1 MIKLE
6 AHTFHH
12 KNVMT
17 PAQLSNKSPIDIVRL
32 KKIIF
37 KRELLNTEQNFLVQT
52 EENQEIIYIKPD
64 VPDLI
69 MTDLTNIA
77 IQEDISEYQALE
89 YHYRAAKLLEFYT
102 QNQIQIQYT
111 SVLFSKINY
120 AIILKKYAAQNEAL
134 EMLLDCV
141 QILKIKGKTLKKTP
155 SESLSL
161 AKTIQNKLLRL
172 RLIFQITLLFSET
185 KKNKQALEMAKSAL
199 RILKSIIQ
207 NTIKLC
213 QHIAV
218 SSQINKKQ
226 RANSEVSSPLQK
238 NQTSNLPQQQS
249 QILSYPQ
256 IVEVVFKEILISIK
270 SMLPNDDKSHDVMS
284 TQNLMIRNFQNRS
297 QSLFASEYVF
307 QSQNNQQNKLFTIID
322 DTHPMLQMQILGL
335 MQLTYV
341 DLEELFPINS
351 YEMVMAEEV
360 ILELIMLTGLSF
372 YSISTELRFIN
383 LQSNKLTVEIWLGKA
398 VEIFYTYVPHS
409 SAIFNQ
415 IYQVYQKLYGV
426 DKQSIPEDEEV
437 EYHTKLLKPHPYNN
451 KSTLSNKVVIIIK
464 VPNQNKQSKETETKQ
479 TKETENKYSKETE
492 TTFQKIQKTIL
503 AKKQALLAQ
512 KHIFTQPDTDKKFDT
527 WHDETEKSPQQQQK
541 LFIQKNNNSLN
552 STDIRQRVEI
562 LMNQILNQQAK
573 LTQEKLK
580 QKHTPITILKQKY
593 QATSKVQENQKTFN
607 PFMTSQFKTSISASR
622 SLSNSRKTSQ
632 ANLKNQSNGVKT
644 AQMRYRTQISTIT
657 GDDSSKQLA
666 QQIAIQ
672 LATLNRQS
680 NKGFLYKRSESVKK
694 TKVPIQ
700 QR

>member
-1 MIKLE
+1 MIKIE
-6 AHTFHH
+6 AHTFNH
-12 KNVMT
+12 KNALT

-52 EENQEIIYIKPD
+52 EEHQEIIYIKPD

-69 MTDLTNIA
+69 MTDLTNMA

-89 YHYRAAKLLEFYT
+89 YHNRAAKLLEFYT
-102 QNQIQIQYT
+102 QNQIQVQYT

-141 QILKIKGKTLKKTP
+141 QILKIKGQTLKKSP
-155 SESLSL
+155 PESLSL

-213 QHIAV
+213 QLITG
-218 SSQINKKQ
+218 SSSVNKKQ
-226 RANSEVSSPLQK
+226 RANSEISSPLQK
-238 NQTSNLPQQQS
+238 NQAQNPPQQQS

-256 IVEVVFKEILISIK
+256 IVEVVFKEILTSIK
-270 SMLPNDDKSHDVMS
+270 TMLPNDEKSHEVIS

-307 QSQNNQQNKLFTIID
+307 QPQNNQQNKLFTIID

-351 YEMVMAEEV
+351 FEMVMAEEV

-383 LQSNKLTVEIWLGKA
+383 NQQNKLTVEIWLGKA

-464 VPNQNKQSKETETKQ
+464 VPNHNKQSKETETKQ
-479 TKETENKYSKETE
+479 SQNTQ
-492 TTFQKIQKTIL
+492 TTLQKIQQNIL
-503 AKKQALLAQ
+503 AKKQAMLPQ
-512 KHIFTQPDTDKKFDT
+512 KHIFTQPDTEKKFDT
-527 WHDETEKSPQQQQK
+527 WHDETEKSPQQKQK
-541 LFIQKNNNSLN
+541 LFIQKHNNSLN

-593 QATSKVQENQKTFN
+593 QAASKVQENQKTFN
-607 PFMTSQFKTSISASR
+607 PFMTSQFKTTISASR
-622 SLSNSRKTSQ
+622 SLSNSRKASQ
-632 ANLKNQSNGVKT
+632 ANLKSQSNGVKT
-644 AQMRYRTQISTIT
+644 AQMRYRTQISTIP

-666 QQIAIQ
+666 QQISTQ
-672 LATLNRQS
+672 LASLNRQS
-680 NKGFLYKRSESVKK
+680 NKGFLQKRSESVKK
-694 TKVPIQ
+694 TKIPFQ

>member
-6 AHTFHH
+6 AHTFNH
-12 KNVMT
+12 KNGLT
-17 PAQLSNKSPIDIVRL
+17 PAQLSNKSPIDIVRS

-52 EENQEIIYIKPD
+52 DEHQEIIYIKPD

-69 MTDLTNIA
+69 MTDLTNMA

-89 YHYRAAKLLEFYT
+89 YHNRAAKLLEFYT
-102 QNQIQIQYT
+102 QNQIQVQYT

-141 QILKIKGKTLKKTP
+141 QILKIKGQTLKKNP
-155 SESLSL
+155 PESLSL

-213 QHIAV
+213 QLTTG
-218 SSQINKKQ
+218 SSSVNKKQ
-226 RANSEVSSPLQK
+226 RANSEISSPLQK
-238 NQTSNLPQQQS
+238 NQAQNPPQQQS

-256 IVEVVFKEILISIK
+256 IVEAVFKEILISIK
-270 SMLPNDDKSHDVMS
+270 TMLPNDDKSHEVMS

-307 QSQNNQQNKLFTIID
+307 QPQNNQQNKLFTIID

-351 YEMVMAEEV
+351 FEMVMAEEV

-383 LQSNKLTVEIWLGKA
+383 NQQNKLTVEIWLGKA

-464 VPNQNKQSKETETKQ
+464 VPNHNKQSKETETKQ
-479 TKETENKYSKETE
+479 SQNTQ
-492 TTFQKIQKTIL
+492 TTFQKIQQTIL
-503 AKKQALLAQ
+503 AKKQAMLPQ

-541 LFIQKNNNSLN
+541 LFIQKHNKSLN

-593 QATSKVQENQKTFN
+593 QAASKVQENQKTFN
-607 PFMTSQFKTSISASR
+607 PFMTSQFKTTISASR
-622 SLSNSRKTSQ
+622 SLSNSRKASQ
-632 ANLKNQSNGVKT
+632 ANLKSQSNGVKT

-666 QQIAIQ
+666 QQISTQ
-672 LATLNRQS
+672 LASLNRQS
-680 NKGFLYKRSESVKK
+680 NKGFLQKRSESVKK
-694 TKVPIQ
+694 TKIPFQ

>member
-6 AHTFHH
+6 AHTFHN

-17 PAQLSNKSPIDIVRL
+17 PAKLSNKSPLDIVRQ

-52 EENQEIIYIKPD
+52 EENQEIVYLKPD

-69 MTDLTNIA
+69 ITDLTNMA

-89 YHYRAAKLLEFYT
+89 YHNRAAKLLEFYT
-102 QNQIQIQYT
+102 KNQIQVQYT

-120 AIILKKYAAQNEAL
+120 AIILKKYAVQNEAL
-134 EMLLDCV
+134 EILLDCDE
-141 QILKIKGKTLKKTP
+141 ILKIKGKVLKKN
-155 SESLSL
+155 SIESLNL
-161 AKTIQNKLLRL
+161 AQIIQNKLLRL
-172 RLIFQITLLFSET
+172 RLMFQITLLFSET
-185 KKNKQALEMAKSAL
+185 KKNKQALDMAKKAL
-199 RILKSIIQ
+199 RILKSIVQ

-213 QHIAV
+213 QQITV
-218 SSQINKKQ
+218 MSLINKKQ
-226 RANSEVSSPLQK
+226 RANSEISSPLQK
-238 NQTSNLPQQQS
+238 IQSSQSINLPFQQS

-256 IVEVVFKEILISIK
+256 IVENVFKEILISIT
-270 SMLPNDDKSHDVMS
+270 SMLPNDEKSNDVINI
-284 TQNLMIRNFQNRS
+284 QNLMIRNNQNRS
-297 QSLFASEYVF
+297 QSLFASEYIF

-322 DTHPMLQMQILGL
+322 DNHPMLQMQILGL

-383 LQSNKLTVEIWLGKA
+383 NQSSKLTVEIWLGKA

-437 EYHTKLLKPHPYNN
+437 EYHTKLLKPHPFNN
-451 KSTLSNKVVIIIK
+451 KSNLSNKIVIIIK
-464 VPNQNKQSKETETKQ
+464 VPNQNKQSSQSKDTETKQ
-479 TKETENKYSKETE
+479 SQNTQTNQ
-492 TTFQKIQKTIL
+492 QKIQQSMFI
-503 AKKQALLAQ
+503 KKQIIIPQ
-512 KHIFTQPDTDKKFDT
+512 KHTFTQPNSDKKFDT
-527 WHDETEKSPQQQQK
+527 MQDEKDKSPQLQQQ
-541 LFIQKNNNSLN
+541 LFVKKNNISLN
-552 STDIRQRVEI
+552 STDVKQRVEI
-562 LMNQILNQQAK
+562 LMNQILNQQAR

-580 QKHTPITILKQKY
+580 QKNTPITILKQKY
-593 QATSKVQENQKTFN
+593 QVTSKIQENQNTFN
-607 PFMTSQFKTSISASR
+607 PLMTSQLKTTIPVSR

-632 ANLKNQSNGVKT
+632 SNFKNQFNSVKT
-644 AQMRYRTQISTIT
+644 AQMRYRTQMSS
-657 GDDSSKQLA
+657 GDESSKQLA
-666 QQIAIQ
+666 QQIAAQ
-672 LATLNRQS
+672 LASFNRQS
-680 NKGFLYKRSESVKK
+680 TKAFQLKRSDSAKK
-694 TKVPIQ
+694 QKGQFQ
-700 QR
+700 QN